1 MMPILIMPEA
11 DFHRD
16 PPELE
21 RTTRL
26 ARRRSPRWRRRAR
39 TTEAWRAAWRAR
51 TGAADPVVIVV
62 RSGQAHEKPAA
73 EASLAECEALLKALI
88 RRKRS
93 ELPSAARAELAAIRT
108 RPAGQKHGLSAVVMT
123 WVLWAMSWY
132 GTSTPQSLFAP
143 ILHPPTLLVQ
153 WWTAMPTTLR
163 FGPAPEL
170 LRALRDCASET
181 YVLWARLA
189 PRLRARRLC
198 ALDPKLIRIEF
209 SASGGCVLEN
219 DGN

>member
-51 TGAADPVVIVV
+51 MGIADPVVIVV
-62 RSGQAHEKPAA
+62 SSREVYDPPAG
-73 EASLAECEALLKALI
+73 EASLDECEALLKALI
-88 RRKRS
+88 RRKRC
-93 ELPSAARAELAAIRT
+93 ELSRAARAELAAIRT
-108 RPAGQKHGLSAVVMT
+108 RPAGQKHGLSAAVMT

-132 GTSTPQSLFAP
+132 GTSTPHSLFTP

-153 WWTAMPTTLR
+153 WWTAMPTALR
-163 FGPAPEL
+163 FGPAREL
-170 LRALRDCASET
+170 PYALRDCASET
-181 YVLWARLA
+181 YLLWARLS

-198 ALDPKLIRIEF
+198 ALEPTLLRIEC
-209 SASGGCVLEN
+209 SASG
-219 DGN
+219 